1 MIRLVQAL
9 VLLGCVLLS
18 LNIVGS
24 DPADLVF
31 VAASGLI
38 LLFFPATPFFSGI
51 HPHARLAMVL
61 VIAFY
66 ALSCMAGWRSISFVL
81 YFVSG
86 LLFALSVFWAT
97 RYNYR
102 LPIGMALFGG
112 FVALNALLLAIWSA
126 GVWPESVFFDLFRHG
141 RFMGSPGDPNMAGLM
156 ASFGIYFFLDRAVR
170 PGLAKLQIVTTY
182 VALGGSLLIL
192 LVSGSRS
199 AWAAAAAGLIVY
211 VLVSRRS
218 FNMRLV
224 GMGFAMVVGVMV
236 VSMGMFSQSSNVEE
250 VSERFRTILVQ
261 DNWAEQER
269 FGFLYT
275 RAALAVAVDHPLG
288 IGPGMTPL
296 YTGMSSIDGDPIGAH
311 NSYAEVI
318 TENGWFM
325 AALLFTLL
333 SIAWFRTYRL
343 AQIDCFFNDT
353 SCRTIVAGLSSTAI
367 FGMGHDLLAWRVGWV
382 FPVLGIL
389 AAYSFHYHSRLEARR
404 SHSALQWET

>member
-9 VLLGCVLLS
+9 VLLGCALLS
-18 LNIVGS
+18 LNFVGS

-31 VAASGLI
+31 VGAGGLI
-38 LLFFPATPFFSGI
+38 FLLSPATPFFNGI
-51 HPHARLAMVL
+51 HPLARLAITL

-66 ALSCMAGWRSISFVL
+66 AISCMAGWRSISFVF

-86 LLFALSVFWAT
+86 LLFAMSAFWAT
-97 RYNYR
+97 RYDDR
-102 LPIGMALFGG
+102 LPIGLALFGG
-112 FVALNALLLAIWSA
+112 FIILNALLLAIWS
-126 GVWPESVFFDLFRHG
+126 VDIWPESVFFDLFRDG
-141 RFMGSPGDPNMAGLM
+141 RFMGPPGDPNMTGLM

-170 PGLAKLQIVTTY
+170 PGLAKLQIAITY
-182 VALGGSLLIL
+182 AGLGGSLLIL

-199 AWAAAAAGLIVY
+199 AWASAAAGLIVY
-211 VLVSRRS
+211 VLVARRS

-236 VSMGMFSQSSNVEE
+236 VSMGMFSQSSNVED
-250 VSERFRTILVQ
+250 VSERFRTIMVQ
-261 DNWAEQER
+261 DNSAEQER

-275 RAALAVAVDHPLG
+275 RAALAVAADHPLG
-288 IGPGMTPL
+288 IGPGMTPM
-296 YTGMSSIDGDPIGAH
+296 YTGISSVDGDPIGAH

-333 SIAWFRTYRL
+333 SVTWFRTYRL
-343 AQIDCFFNDT
+343 AQFDCFFNDT
-353 SCRTIVAGLSSTAI
+353 SCRTIVAGLTSTAV

-389 AAYSFHYHSRLEARR
+389 AAFSFHYRSRVEAPRVL
-404 SHSALQWET
+404 SA